1 MPTSLQLPAF
11 SQYLLSK
18 ILYGRQDELRWQ
30 LEAMRGE
37 LTQLEADLSSKNT
50 EAAKLSR
57 ALADARAN
65 LGGSDSAAASHSR
78 VPGSIQVKLGAQTAD
93 CMYPILILWSAPSYM
108 GLAGDSFGPSC
119 YINGCSMVPV
129 DSIAWVSMP

>member
-1 MPTSLQLPAF
+1 M
-11 SQYLLSK
+11 
-18 ILYGRQDELRWQ
+18 YGRQDELKWQ

-65 LGGSDSAAASHSR
+65 LGGSDSAAASHSS

-93 CMYPILILWSAPSYM
+93 FMLHILRFWSDPSCMGI
-108 GLAGDSFGPSC
+108 AGDSFGLSC